1 MSRERDLLPL
11 PIPVLFRVADAMPER
26 LRLGVLL
33 GGVLGMRFHGTR
45 VTGLTWSYRLSGGSL
60 KAVQAIGGHT
70 SSKTAL
76 RYQRADVDYLAA
88 VAANVSNMIERTAES

>member
-1 MSRERDLLPL
+1 MCIRDS
-11 PIPVLFRVADAMPER
+11 
-26 LRLGVLL
+26 
-33 GGVLGMRFHGTR
+33 
-45 VTGLTWSYRLSGGSL
+45 TWSYRLSGGNL

-88 VAANVSNMIERTAES
+88 IAENVSAMIEGNAKP

>member
-1 MSRERDLLPL
+1 MCIRD
-11 PIPVLFRVADAMPER
+11 
-26 LRLGVLL
+26 
-33 GGVLGMRFHGTR
+33 
-45 VTGLTWSYRLSGGSL
+45 SL

-88 VAANVSNMIERTAES
+88 IAENVSAMIEGNAKP